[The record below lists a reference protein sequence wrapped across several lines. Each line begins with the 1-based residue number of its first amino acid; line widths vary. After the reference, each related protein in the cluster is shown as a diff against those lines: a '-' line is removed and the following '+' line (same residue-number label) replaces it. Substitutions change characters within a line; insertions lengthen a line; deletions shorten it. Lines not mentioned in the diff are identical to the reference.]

1 MSYKRYGH
9 FSKSPNPDRTKAKG
23 LINNPLRFVG
33 GKEVGEKS
41 AKFYSYYKI
50 LFNRAFHSKFRN
62 AKKKFFFKK

>member
-1 MSYKRYGH
+1 MSYKLYGH
-9 FSKSPNPDRTKAKG
+9 FSKSGHPDRTKVKG
-23 LINNPLRFVG
+23 LIINPFCFVG